1 MSHPPKVGS
10 MLLNYTGKTVYLA
23 KNKRRPFNNVMEDFI
38 QIPPLGKAYI
48 EWHESLETNTSEF
61 RTISAMLKGVPA
73 VMQKRT
79 CYIVTKDV
87 LKTFGPT
94 RHDLLCPVQILVE
107 DEKTIKCKDL
117 ARLFASY

>member
-1 MSHPPKVGS
+1 

-48 EWHESLETNTSEF
+48 IWEESLETKTSEF
-61 RTISAMLKGVPA
+61 RTISATLKGVPA

-79 CYIVTKDV
+79 CYIIPRDV
-87 LKTFGPT
+87 LLTFGPT
-94 RHDLLCPVQILVE
+94 RHDLLCPVQILIE